1 MDFIVLDNFI
11 TKYDETG
18 RALLFISFDSNLI
31 YWDISLPK
39 KYKDMYSKQI
49 EGLYTELLDQPWENS
64 IDEGRRHSFFREHAS
79 NLLDLIVLTI
89 PKMTEA
95 RIPDCFL
102 LEDGNL
108 DLLFLKKISEGMDFE
123 PVKNVPYSYQSSK
136 EFDFA
141 YGIKMI
147 IMSRDKYFLDNDVEI
162 EEIDQRQFE
171 SFLTS
176 FPLKEQWSIVREKCE
191 QFYQMQDEEDRLL
204 IAFNNC
210 NEPIFFFVLDNSLL

>member
-39 KYKDMYSKQI
+39 KYKDMYSEQI
-49 EGLYTELLDQPWENS
+49 EELYTGLLDQPWENS
-64 IDEGRRHSFFREHAS
+64 MDENRRRSFFREHAS
-79 NLLDLIVLTI
+79 HLLDLIVLTI
-89 PKMTEA
+89 PNMVEA

-108 DLLFLKKISEGMDFE
+108 DLVFLKKISEGMDFE
-123 PVKNVPYSYQSSK
+123 PLKNVPYSYQLSE

-147 IMSRDKYFLDNDVEI
+147 IMSRDKYLLDNNVEI
-162 EEIDQRQFE
+162 KEIDRRQFE

-176 FPLKEQWSIVREKCE
+176 FPLKEEWSTVRAKCV

-204 IAFNNC
+204 IAFNEC
-210 NEPIFFFVLDNSLL
+210 NEPIFFFVLDNHAA